1 MKLKSKV
8 SAITC
13 CDSFHVC
20 VCNVN
25 FVLLVSMDIRLPQDL
40 REDSV
45 LKWLDKM
52 ETPKKVLYRTVKDK
66 DLECTF
72 V

>member
-1 MKLKSKV
+1 
-8 SAITC
+8 
-13 CDSFHVC
+13 
-20 VCNVN
+20 
-25 FVLLVSMDIRLPQDL
+25 MDIRLPQDL